1 MTTDTL
7 TTREAVRRA
16 SLHSLVTRCETAAVP
31 MEGGPMDG
39 ISVVSIGT
47 LKEQVR
53 DELEERLGP
62 PSDKVAEVTTPATV
76 NVSAICP
83 ECDLPM
89 LIVVSLLPTLTVD
102 GDGAEISVKAKSK
115 SRVHVHGQLSLP
127 EEAEGQMTIEDMV
140 GPVPTVDE
148 LVGQLSHVLP
158 DDLAEM
164 PAPEALEAWS
174 DLDKREVMEWATKT
188 LLAAEAEA
196 DDLLPM
202 PPPRRPVVIGGTP
215 VVESEGTGEPPT
227 EVEGDTVTADP
238 CPFPECLLEVDHR
251 GKHKFPPGV
260 GETE

>member
-16 SLHSLVTRCETAAVP
+16 SLHSLVDRCEKAATP
-31 MEGGPMDG
+31 IEGGPLDG

-62 PSDKVAEVTTPATV
+62 PSEKFAEVTTPATV
-76 NVSAICP
+76 NVSALCP
-83 ECDLPM
+83 ECDLPV

-102 GDGAEISVKAKSK
+102 DGGAELSVKAKSK
-115 SRVHVHGQLSLP
+115 ARVHVHGQLSLP

-140 GPVPTVDE
+140 GPVPTIEE
-148 LVGQLSHVLP
+148 LTTALAAVLP
-158 DDLAEM
+158 DELAEM
-164 PAPEALEAWS
+164 PAAEAIEGWT
-174 DLDKREVMEWATKT
+174 DIEKREVMEWATRT
-188 LLAAEAEA
+188 VLAAEAAA

-202 PPPRRPVVIGGTP
+202 PTPVRPVVVGGAAP
-215 VVESEGTGEPPT
+215 EEPEAAPEPEPEPEAT
-227 EVEGDTVTADP
+227 LP
-238 CPFPECLLEVDHR
+238 CPFPECLLEADHR